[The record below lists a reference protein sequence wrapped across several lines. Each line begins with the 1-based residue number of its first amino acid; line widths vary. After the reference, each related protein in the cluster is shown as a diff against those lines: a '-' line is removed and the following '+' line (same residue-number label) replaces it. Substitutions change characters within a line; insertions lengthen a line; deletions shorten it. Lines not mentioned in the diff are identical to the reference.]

1 MYIAAARHKALA
13 SCNKWPLS
21 RTEAYTDLFAQMT
34 DTKEKII
41 YEAERTEDDG
51 KGERGSVRKTGGD
64 IKSQFGGVKPRVGEE
79 TVVVGRRRE
88 EGGGRLSGDVHRQD
102 RTSLATSGHRKC
114 TIESLTRATAFGTGM
129 AHCLSS

>member
-1 MYIAAARHKALA
+1 MYKRKRRRTQIIKAVYIAAARHKALA

-34 DTKEKII
+34 YTKEKII
-41 YEAERTEDDG
+41 YEAERTEVEG

-79 TVVVGRRRE
+79 IVVVGRRHE
-88 EGGGRLSGDVHRQD
+88 EGEEDSAETSTD
-102 RTSLATSGHRKC
+102 R
-114 TIESLTRATAFGTGM
+114 IERV
-129 AHCLSS
+129 